1 MFFELSGPRLAPVA
15 VSEGIVGTRSAWRRC
30 CAPNILKIPFHLVI
44 GSNSLDDWP
53 RGDNAMKTKTSAL
66 TCLLL
71 VATIAMIPVTVRSH
85 DLSIPFDDRAFQ
97 LIEQI
102 QDLELMG
109 RDMQRSCEAEKRAA
123 TLASLSR
130 RSTTHSIQLNGELIN
145 RVFSHLAGAPE
156 YERFVKVYRELIRPP
171 GYKHIC
177 TANLFAEYMSLMQS
191 ARTRLTTQL
200 KDRLRCLA
208 KESSAEFNA
217 KGGFNESDHMNIVVR
232 QYPLELA
239 GK

>member
-1 MFFELSGPRLAPVA
+1 
-15 VSEGIVGTRSAWRRC
+15 
-30 CAPNILKIPFHLVI
+30 
-44 GSNSLDDWP
+44 
-53 RGDNAMKTKTSAL
+53 MKTKTIAL
-66 TCLLL
+66 ACLLL
-71 VATIAMIPVTVRSH
+71 VATIAMTPVTVRSH

-109 RDMQRSCEAEKRAA
+109 RDMQRTCEAQKRTA

-130 RSTTHSIQLNGELIN
+130 QSTTPPIQLNGELIN

-171 GYKHIC
+171 GHEQMC
-177 TANLFAEYMSLMQS
+177 RANLFAEYMSLIKCV
-191 ARTRLTTQL
+191 RTRLTTQL

-208 KESSAEFNA
+208 KESSAEFDA
-217 KGGFNESDHMNIVVR
+217 KSGFNESDPMNIVVR